1 MSTSEATVLIPAG
14 TWEIDPSHS
23 SVNFSARHLMVS
35 KVRGRFASFHGTI
48 KVGENPQASSVEVVI
63 DTASIDTRD
72 ENRDAHLKSADFID
86 VEKNPTITFVST
98 GVADVHGTTDFT
110 LNGDLTISGVTKPVE
125 LKVEFNGVQQDPWG
139 GTRAGFEATTEF
151 NRKDFGLAF
160 NVALEGG
167 GVLVGEKVTIEIE
180 VEAVKAADEA
190 K

>member
-1 MSTSEATVLIPAG
+1 MSTTETTVLIPAG

-35 KVRGRFASFHGTI
+35 KVRGRFTSFQGTI
-48 KVGENPQASSVEVVI
+48 KVPEDALQSSVNVVI

-72 ENRDAHLKSADFID
+72 ESRDAHLKSADFVD
-86 VEKNPTITFVST
+86 VEKYPTITFAST
-98 GVADVHGTTDFT
+98 EVTDLDGSDFT
-110 LNGDLTISGVTKPVE
+110 LRGHLSIAGVTHPVE
-125 LKVEFNGVQQDPWG
+125 LKVEFNGSQQDPWG
-139 GTRAGFEATTEF
+139 GTRAGFEAKTEF

-167 GVLVGEKVTIEIE
+167 GVLVGDKVTVELEI
-180 VEAVKAADEA
+180 EAVKAADET